1 MPDSTFVTAITTFST
16 KTITM
21 KTTVQ
26 QTPPFFSRAE
36 DRVSPLPLTTVRNPK
51 STNRAQQKNQTVPLA
66 FCFCGGNLNSNWGI
80 TILFVKKWTLVPQ
93 FELVNTSSRI
103 TNHVFHP
110 KTTNSVLLG
119 SYICK
124 KKKTDSLSILYLLFC
139 SCRQHNAISS
149 DETATSESSRSN
161 PSSDSGIVIN

>member
-36 DRVSPLPLTTVRNPK
+36 DQVSPLPLTTVRNPK

-103 TNHVFHP
+103 TNHPVVSIRRRQTQFYW
-110 KTTNSVLLG
+110 VLTFVRKKKPIVYQF
-119 SYICK
+119 YICCFV
-124 KKKTDSLSILYLLFC
+124 LAGSITQSARMKLQPPNPAAQTL
-139 SCRQHNAISS
+139 RQIR
-149 DETATSESSRSN
+149 E
-161 PSSDSGIVIN
+161 